1 MYKRQGRQTLGIYL
15 YQTVIIEIVMSRW
28 VKIDSASPAIFDFII
43 APAVSLGVLLLC
55 LWLINL
61 TRRSR
66 VASTLLLGLPWKR
79 AGK

>member
-1 MYKRQGRQTLGIYL
+1 MRLGPADPGNLPLPDGNHRDCNEPLGENRLGIPG
-15 YQTVIIEIVMSRW
+15 
-28 VKIDSASPAIFDFII
+28 DFDFII